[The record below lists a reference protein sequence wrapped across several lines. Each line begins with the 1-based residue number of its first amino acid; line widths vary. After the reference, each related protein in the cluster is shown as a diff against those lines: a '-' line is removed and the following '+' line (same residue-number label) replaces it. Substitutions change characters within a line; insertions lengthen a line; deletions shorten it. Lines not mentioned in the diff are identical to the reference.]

1 MNDAHFDPAA
11 PGGATGGATAGAP
24 GGTPASD
31 EPPPRPAF
39 FRRLWMILVQPGEL
53 FRDLVRNPA
62 WFPVTV
68 LVALVVGTSTW
79 LLPIEAFDSIQ
90 ADIPAEQREQ
100 MPDLPPGLF
109 RAFAAGGALLVIFL
123 FPVIISLATA
133 VIFVFIRGDRAT
145 YRQHLCVNAHT
156 GVIAALGALFL
167 MPLRMRGMD
176 FQETLSVGSF
186 FGFLPDGY
194 LSSVLAALD
203 LFSLWSCI
211 VAGIGLA
218 AIDPR
223 RSPKSTAIILVGV
236 LLAFAMIRALF

>member
-11 PGGATGGATAGAP
+11 PAGAS
-24 GGTPASD
+24 AAD
-31 EPPPRPAF
+31 EPPPRPPF
-39 FRRLWMILVQPGEL
+39 FRRLWMGFVKPGEL
-53 FRDLVRNPA
+53 FGALARNPA
-62 WFPVTV
+62 WFPIAA
-68 LVALVVGTSTW
+68 LVALVVGAATW
-79 LLPIEAFDSIQ
+79 VLPIEAFDSIQ

-100 MPDLPPGLF
+100 MPDLPPGFF
-109 RAFAAGGALLVIFL
+109 RAFTSGGALLVTFL
-123 FPVIISLATA
+123 FPVVISLVTY

-145 YRQHLCVNAHT
+145 YKQHLCVNAHT
-156 GVIAALGALFL
+156 GVIAAAGNLFL
-167 MPLRMRGMD
+167 LPLRMRGLD
-176 FQETLSVGSF
+176 FQQTLSVGSF

-194 LSSVLAALD
+194 LSDVLGGLD

-223 RSPKSTAIILVGV
+223 RSAKSTAIILVGI